1 MIKVITDLSPLYRL
15 AQNFFNVYCLASLKS
30 TCARVTTN
38 LGLRASIL
46 LTYVYIYTAV
56 CRLQT
61 IDTAHIWANTGVIE
75 RGVESTSVICL
86 FTRCVGYFTS
96 PGIGTR

>member
-15 AQNFFNVYCLASLKS
+15 AQNFLNVHCLASLKS

-46 LTYVYIYTAV
+46 LTYVYI
-56 CRLQT
+56 
-61 IDTAHIWANTGVIE
+61 H
-75 RGVESTSVICL
+75 
-86 FTRCVGYFTS
+86 
-96 PGIGTR
+96 

>member
-15 AQNFFNVYCLASLKS
+15 AQNFLNVYCLASLKS

-46 LTYVYIYTAV
+46 LTYVIYT
-56 CRLQT
+56 LKSIIQ
-61 IDTAHIWANTGVIE
+61 
-75 RGVESTSVICL
+75 
-86 FTRCVGYFTS
+86 Y
-96 PGIGTR
+96 